1 MDAVAY
7 TGLHLLLAFLAGLLL
22 AGVWGLGRIR
32 ALERENAR
40 LAAKLA
46 AEREKSEWL
55 VGSKDELAQVFTA
68 LTSRSLQESSRT
80 LVERTQE
87 LLSGLDRQL
96 DGRLGAHKAELA
108 GLVGPLR
115 ENLEKLERQV
125 GELESKRQGAYGSL
139 EEQLR
144 ALAEQQR
151 ALQQATTTLGQALK
165 SSSARGQWGELQL
178 KRVVEL
184 AGMTAHVD
192 YAEQVSTA
200 QGRPDLV
207 VYLPGGGVLPVDAK
221 ASLAAYLEALE
232 AEDEAS
238 RKVKL
243 KEHARQLRARVRELA
258 SKAYWQAFETAPDF
272 VVLFVPSEAA
282 LAAAFEADASLLD
295 DALAQKVLPASPV
308 TLLALLKSVAYGW
321 QQRELS
327 DNARQI
333 ARWGQLLIQR
343 MDTLLN
349 ALNDVG
355 KGLEKSTAAYNRAVG
370 SYQKRL
376 APLLRRLRDD
386 LGEAEGVEPEPLD
399 LSLRTASNE
408 MKPED

>member
-22 AGVWGLGRIR
+22 AGVWGLGRVR

-40 LAAKLA
+40 LAAALA

-125 GELESKRQGAYGSL
+125 NELESKREGAYGSL

-151 ALQQATTTLGQALK
+151 ALQEATTTLGQALK

-221 ASLAAYLEALE
+221 APLAAYLEALE
-232 AEDEAS
+232 ADTEAG
-238 RKVKL
+238 RKAKL

-295 DALAQKVLPASPV
+295 DALAQKVLPAGPV
-308 TLLALLKSVAYGW
+308 TLLAVLKAVAYGW
-321 QQRELS
+321 RQQELS
-327 DNARQI
+327 ENARQI
-333 ARWGQLLIQR
+333 AAEGKLLVER
-343 MDTLLN
+343 LARFN
-349 ALNDVG
+349 ASLADVG
-355 KGLEKSTAAYNRAVG
+355 KSLEKSVAAYNRAVG
-370 SYQKRL
+370 SYRSRL
-376 APLLRRLRDD
+376 EPLARRFSQRV
-386 LGEAEGVEPEPLD
+386 GAEEELPEPGEIAETPRL
-399 LSLRTASNE
+399 
-408 MKPED
+408 PEEEG